1 MWLTFALSALLAI
14 VAHVESMP
22 QIARVIPPEPM
33 DYSLM
38 GHHNYLTRKS
48 ALEALAVVNHQAFH
62 QRNVVQSSP
71 AQSPSATSTAL
82 PANSSPS
89 EAISS
94 SPSAWKNQTMDACV
108 RSLNALN
115 GKASNPTGLA
125 ACYNIQSLDSKT
137 GIFNADLQLYR
148 VAAATGNWVSLMTRA
163 VNVGLSYSDATVA
176 PGSSNRKRAEASTSA
191 EPRLLGGTR
200 VRRATAA
207 VPSMVQEMSFVGKI
221 NANRLRDL
229 NDTAKVHVLLI
240 PRIALTGTDK
250 DGQAV
255 STELSS
261 NEASFVNGMFAIKS
275 ASSTSPGAPTSSA
288 AAKAATFVLPGRTL
302 GIFPVGLIIT
312 SVWTLLFVA
321 TVGYG
326 TMERIRFREAYRRRV
341 KYRQGLSRQRKL
353 VSGKG
358 GTRRSEETP
367 PPILL
372 QNLSLPPFP
381 ADLLSHT
388 NLTMPSLDT
397 MDSVQSN
404 AQNTKSENQKSIKTL
419 DELLSTL
426 SIAKTADETTA
437 AATNLAT
444 FINGDIEEHDAPTK
458 AVDALKKQLANK
470 KDAGVRERA
479 LNAIRHIA
487 QHNNVAPNVE
497 PYLVVLLPLV
507 LAAVGD
513 KMTPVKVA
521 AQSAALAIVKA
532 INPNAVKSVLPH
544 ITKSILSAQKWPEK
558 MTGLDCIE
566 ALVESAPTQLAYR
579 VPDLIPVVS
588 ESMWDTKPEVKKAA
602 YGTMEKVCNLIVNK
616 DIERFIPELI
626 KCIAKPENVPETV
639 HLLGATTFVTDVHEP
654 TLAIM
659 VPLLDRGLAERETA
673 IKRKSAVIVDNM
685 CKLVEDPQIVASFLP
700 RLMPAL
706 QKNHDNLADPEA
718 REKTKQGLETLVR
731 VGDVKDGKIPE
742 VSHAGDVATVSTV
755 LKQIFASS
763 SHKDKAAKFEPVIE
777 YISAIAG
784 QLIDEKDSDSASWT
798 EQTLSYIVAIVGDS
812 DSRPIAD
819 ALRKRASP
827 GAVDEEEAEEDDE
840 EGEDLCNCTFNLAYG
855 AKILLN
861 QTHLRLKRGQRY
873 GLLGPNGSGKSTLM
887 RAINNEQVEGFPKKD
902 EVKTVFV
909 EHDLDSA
916 DTEQTVIG
924 WTMKKLADVGI
935 EIEKSN
941 VETKLTE
948 FGFFKEQFEGPI
960 TSLSGGWKM
969 KLALARAVFEDPDI
983 LLLDEPTNH
992 LDVKNVKWLEDYL
1005 TESPCTSI
1013 IVSHDSKFLNN
1024 VIQHVIHY
1032 ERFKLR
1038 RYRGNL
1044 QEFVKKVPSAKSY
1057 YELSASEMEFKFPE
1071 PGFLEGVKTKA
1082 KAIVRVNG
1090 MAFQY
1095 PGTSKPQIS
1104 DITFQCSL
1112 GSRIAVIG
1120 PNGAGKSTLI
1130 NVLTGELVPTIG
1142 DVYTHE
1148 NIRIAY
1154 IKQHAFAHI
1163 DHHLDK
1169 TPSEYIQWRFQTGED
1184 RETMDRAN
1192 KIVTDE
1198 DEKAM
1203 DKIYKIEGTQRRV
1216 IGIHSRRKFKNSYE
1230 YECSFVLGEN
1240 VGQKGERWTP
1250 MMTADNA
1257 WIPRSEILQSH
1268 QKMVAEVDQKEALA
1282 SGQFRPLVRKEIEQH
1297 CANFGLDA
1305 ELVSHSRMRGLS
1317 GGQRVK
1323 VVLAACSWQRP
1334 HLIVLDEPTNYL
1346 DRDSLGALSKA
1357 LKAFEGGVIIITH
1370 SAEFTENLTEE
1381 VWAVMDGKMTPSGHN
1396 WVQGQ
1401 GSGPRLK
1408 ADEDEEDKFDA
1419 MGNKI
1424 EGGKKKAKL
1433 TSSELRKKKKDRM
1446 ARRKKGEEVFS
1457 DED

>member
-1 MWLTFALSALLAI
+1 M
-14 VAHVESMP
+14 
-22 QIARVIPPEPM
+22 
-33 DYSLM
+33 
-38 GHHNYLTRKS
+38 
-48 ALEALAVVNHQAFH
+48 
-62 QRNVVQSSP
+62 
-71 AQSPSATSTAL
+71 
-82 PANSSPS
+82 
-89 EAISS
+89 
-94 SPSAWKNQTMDACV
+94 
-108 RSLNALN
+108 
-115 GKASNPTGLA
+115 
-125 ACYNIQSLDSKT
+125 
-137 GIFNADLQLYR
+137 
-148 VAAATGNWVSLMTRA
+148 
-163 VNVGLSYSDATVA
+163 
-176 PGSSNRKRAEASTSA
+176 
-191 EPRLLGGTR
+191 
-200 VRRATAA
+200 
-207 VPSMVQEMSFVGKI
+207 
-221 NANRLRDL
+221 
-229 NDTAKVHVLLI
+229 
-240 PRIALTGTDK
+240 
-250 DGQAV
+250 
-255 STELSS
+255 
-261 NEASFVNGMFAIKS
+261 
-275 ASSTSPGAPTSSA
+275 
-288 AAKAATFVLPGRTL
+288 
-302 GIFPVGLIIT
+302 
-312 SVWTLLFVA
+312 
-321 TVGYG
+321 
-326 TMERIRFREAYRRRV
+326 
-341 KYRQGLSRQRKL
+341 
-353 VSGKG
+353 
-358 GTRRSEETP
+358 
-367 PPILL
+367 
-372 QNLSLPPFP
+372 
-381 ADLLSHT
+381 
-388 NLTMPSLDT
+388 
-397 MDSVQSN
+397 
-404 AQNTKSENQKSIKTL
+404 
-419 DELLSTL
+419 
-426 SIAKTADETTA
+426 
-437 AATNLAT
+437 
-444 FINGDIEEHDAPTK
+444 
-458 AVDALKKQLANK
+458 
-470 KDAGVRERA
+470 
-479 LNAIRHIA
+479 
-487 QHNNVAPNVE
+487 
-497 PYLVVLLPLV
+497 VVLLGPTLT
-507 LAAVGD
+507 AVSD
-513 KMTPVKVA
+513 KITAVKTA
-521 AQSAALAIVKA
+521 AQAAALAIAKA
-532 INPNAVKSVLPH
+532 INPNAVKAVLPA
-544 ITKSILSAQKWPEK
+544 INSSIRTAQKWPEK
-558 MTGLDCIE
+558 ITGLECID
-566 ALVESAPTQLAYR
+566 ALCHSAKTQLAYR
-579 VPDLIPVVS
+579 VPDLIPVIS
-588 ESMWDTKPEVKKAA
+588 EAMWDTKPEVKKHA
-602 YGTMEKVCNLIVNK
+602 YGTMERVCKLIENK

-685 CKLVEDPQIVASFLP
+685 CKLVEDPQIVAAFLP

-706 QKNHDNLADPEA
+706 QKNYENMADPEA
-718 REKTKQGLETLVR
+718 RDKTKLGLDTLIR
-731 VGDVKDGKIPE
+731 VGDVKNGKIPE
-742 VSHAGDVATVSTV
+742 ISHAGDISTVSAV
-755 LKQIFASS
+755 LKQILAP
-763 SHKDKAAKFEPVIE
+763 SHKDAAAKFEPIID
-777 YISAIAG
+777 YISAISG
-784 QLIDEKDSDSASWT
+784 QLIDEKDNDGLSWT
-798 EQTLSYIVAIVGDS
+798 ENTISYITAIVGD
-812 DSRPIAD
+812 AD
-819 ALRKRASP
+819 AKPTAEALRKRASP
-827 GAVDEEEAEEDDE
+827 GAADEAEEEEDDE
-840 EGEDLCNCTFNLAYG
+840 QGEDLCNCTFNLAYG

-924 WTMKKLADVGI
+924 WTMKKLAEVGI
-935 EIEKSN
+935 TTGKTEVEEK
-941 VETKLTE
+941 LQE
-948 FGFFKEQFEGPI
+948 FGFFREQFEGPI
-960 TSLSGGWKM
+960 TALSGGWKM

-992 LDVKNVKWLEDYL
+992 LDVKNVKWLENYL
-1005 TESPCTSI
+1005 IESPCTSI

-1032 ERFKLR
+1032 ERFKLK

-1044 QEFVKKVPSAKSY
+1044 QDFVKKVPSARSY
-1057 YELSASEMEFKFPE
+1057 NELSASEMEFKFPE

-1082 KAIVRVNG
+1082 KAIVRVNN
-1090 MAFQY
+1090 MTFQY

-1104 DITFQCSL
+1104 EITFQCSL

-1130 NVLTGELVPTIG
+1130 NVLTGELIPTSG

-1203 DKIYKIEGTQRRV
+1203 DKIYKIEGSQRRV

-1240 VGQKGERWTP
+1240 VGQKNEKWIP

-1257 WIPRSEILQSH
+1257 WIPRTEILVSH

-1297 CANFGLDA
+1297 CSNFGLDA

-1357 LKAFEGGVIIITH
+1357 LKSFEGGVIIITH
-1370 SAEFTENLTEE
+1370 SAEFTENITTE
-1381 VWAVMDGKMTPSGHN
+1381 VWAVIDGKMTPSGHN

-1408 ADEDEEDKFDA
+1408 EGEEEEERFDA

-1424 EGGKKKAKL
+1424 EGGKKQKKL
-1433 TSSELRKKKKDRM
+1433 TSAELRKKKKDRM

-1457 DED
+1457 DEE